1 MPPDGGVVLGLL
13 PMLEEPEL
21 LAPLLL
27 LVLLDPDVDEP
38 EERAWLSMQ
47 FSRACPVRLSQAF
60 AWRSRQLW
68 SAVPVRPEQELVL
81 DAPAEGEPMF
91 DELDPGEDGL
101 APLLGEPMLED
112 PIPPLVPCAQA
123 NCASAMAETAHALT
137 NIRDVFTIC
146 TLLR

>member
-1 MPPDGGVVLGLL
+1 MPLEGGVVLGLL

-81 DAPAEGEPMF
+81 DAPAEGEPM
-91 DELDPGEDGL
+91 
-101 APLLGEPMLED
+101 LED
-112 PIPPLVPCAQA
+112 PIPPVVPCAQA

-137 NIRDVFTIC
+137 SIREVFTIC